1 METEEITLEN
11 SPLTFIRKVEAG
23 EWVLLFDSSQSECPV
38 PFISAQAALKELG
51 KSVDRVVMI
60 NHTEPM
66 RLLNTLDESIGFTV
80 RELDDG
86 RFEIIFFRN
95 LTKK

>member
-1 METEEITLEN
+1 METEEITLDN
-11 SPLTFIRKVEAG
+11 SPLTFIRKVGTDER
-23 EWVLLFDSSQSECPV
+23 VLLFDSSESECPV

-80 RELDDG
+80 TALEDG

-95 LTKK
+95 LAKK